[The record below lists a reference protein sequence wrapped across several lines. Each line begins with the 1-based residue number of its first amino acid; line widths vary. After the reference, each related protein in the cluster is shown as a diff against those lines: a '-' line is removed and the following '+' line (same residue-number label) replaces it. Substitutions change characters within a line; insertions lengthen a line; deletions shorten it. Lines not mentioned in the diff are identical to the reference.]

1 VISRRAVARAGL
13 VCALS
18 AALSGCATVKY
29 YRGKAAE
36 RDGVIVAPQVL
47 SASQSEA
54 SPPAGMQYLYGSGEG
69 AAASIQAFRA
79 LLDYVQL
86 RASVRPAE
94 GAVLAEGSTF
104 SVPRFLPCGD
114 RPFAVIFDV
123 DETLVLNLGFEYFDA
138 RVGRGSD
145 DRSWTKWEQT
155 GETKVAPVPGAVYA
169 VDLLRRLNI
178 KVVFNSNRAS
188 ENAEQTRAVLR
199 YAGLGTAVHG
209 ETLFLKGD
217 DAMGSRKDGRRWT
230 IAERYCVLAMVGDQL
245 GDFSDLYAGAPS
257 IPSRRAAATDGELS
271 KMWGNGW
278 FLLPNPVYG
287 SALKG
292 DFDDVFP
299 VDKRWGVPTAKE
311 AK

>member
-1 VISRRAVARAGL
+1 M
-13 VCALS
+13 
-18 AALSGCATVKY
+18 
-29 YRGKAAE
+29 
-36 RDGVIVAPQVL
+36 RDNNAIVRQAP
-47 SASQSEA
+47 SPSQPEV

-69 AAASIQAFRA
+69 AAVSIQAFRA

-94 GAVLAEGSTF
+94 SAVLAGGSTF
-104 SVPRFLPCGD
+104 TIPRFLPCGD
-114 RPFAVIFDV
+114 KPFAVVFDV
-123 DETLVLNLGFEYFDA
+123 DETLLLNLGFEYFDA

-145 DRSWTKWEQT
+145 DQSWTKWERS
-155 GETKVAPVPGAVYA
+155 GVTKVAPVPGAAHA

-178 KVVFNSNRAS
+178 AVVFNSNRSA
-188 ENAEQTRAVLR
+188 ENAEATRAALR
-199 YAGLGTAVHG
+199 YGGLGEAVHG

-217 DAMGSRKDGRRWT
+217 DAMGSRKDGRRWV
-230 IAERYCVLAMVGDQL
+230 IAEKYCVLAMVGDQL
-245 GDFSDLYAGAPS
+245 GDFSDLYAEAPS
-257 IPSRRAAATDGELS
+257 IPSRRAAATGGELG

-292 DFDDVFP
+292 GFDDVFP

-311 AK
+311 TK